1 MHISATASPAGDG
14 LVHDLVLIAGARPN
28 FMKLA
33 PLLRELAH
41 RGVRAALVHTGQHYG
56 REMSDVFF
64 EQLRMPT
71 PDVHLDIGSASHGV
85 QTGKILIAFE
95 EYLAARKSP
104 PKGVVV
110 VGDVNSTMACAL
122 VAVKRGIPVAHV
134 EAGLRSFDRTMPE
147 EINRIVTDTISDLL
161 LVSEPAG
168 LDNLARE
175 GVPGERIRYCGN
187 VMIDSLVDQ
196 LPAARAL
203 DMPAQFGLRRCEYAV
218 ATLHRPSNV
227 DELERLRELVTF
239 LLRMGAELPLV
250 FPVHPRTE
258 KMLRALGFDN
268 ELARDC
274 DVRLTP
280 PLGYREFLGL
290 MDGARLV
297 VTDSGG
303 IQEETTFLGVPC
315 VTLRANTERPV
326 TVTRGTNTLVGDD
339 LARAWSVCASI
350 LRGTVRKTEP
360 IDGWDGHAALR
371 VVDALVKDL
380 HISVARRATEHRVSS
395 DATADATSSLT

>member
-1 MHISATASPAGDG
+1 MRISSTSSTGVDDVV
-14 LVHDLVLIAGARPN
+14 LVAGARPN

-33 PLLRELAH
+33 PLLRELARH
-41 RGVRAALVHTGQHYG
+41 GARSTLIHTGQHYG
-56 REMSDVFF
+56 HDMSDVFF
-64 EQLRMPT
+64 EQLRMPP

-85 QTGKILIAFE
+85 QAGQIMVAFD
-95 EYLAARKSP
+95 EYLAARPAP
-104 PKGVVV
+104 PQGVVV

-122 VAVKRGIPVAHV
+122 VAVKRGIPIAHV

-147 EINRIVTDTISDLL
+147 EINRIVTDSIADLL

-168 LDNLARE
+168 LENLERE
-175 GVPGERIRYCGN
+175 GVPADRVRFCGN

-203 DMPAQFGLRRCEYAV
+203 DMPARLGLRRGEYAV

-227 DELERLRELVTF
+227 DIPARLRELIAF
-239 LLRMGAELPLV
+239 LQRVGNEVPVV

-258 KMLRALGFDN
+258 KMLTELGLRHALDARA
-268 ELARDC
+268 
-274 DVRLTP
+274 RLIP
-280 PLGYREFLGL
+280 PLGYREFLSL
-290 MDGARLV
+290 MEGARLV

-303 IQEETTFLGVPC
+303 IQEETTYLGVPC

-326 TVTRGTNTLVGDD
+326 TITRGTNILAGDG

-350 LRGTVRKTEP
+350 LRGTVKRAEP
-360 IDGWDGHAALR
+360 IDGWDGRAASR
-371 VVDALVKDL
+371 IIDALVTSWR
-380 HISVARRATEHRVSS
+380 I
-395 DATADATSSLT
+395 TAPGRS

>member
-1 MHISATASPAGDG
+1 MHDVV
-14 LVHDLVLIAGARPN
+14 LVAGARPN

-33 PLLRELAH
+33 PLVRELARRERL
-41 RGVRAALVHTGQHYG
+41 RGILVHTGQHYG
-56 REMSDVFF
+56 RDMSGVFF
-64 EQLRMPT
+64 EQLGLPS
-71 PDVHLDIGSASHGV
+71 PDVHLEVGSASHGV
-85 QTGKILIAFE
+85 QTGRIMAAFE
-95 EYLAARKSP
+95 DYLAARPTP
-104 PKGVVV
+104 PRGVVV

-147 EINRIVTDTISDLL
+147 EINRIVTDSISDLL

-175 GVPGERIRYCGN
+175 GVPAERVRYCGN

-203 DMPAQFGLRRCEYAV
+203 EMPARLGVSRGGYAV

-227 DELERLRELVTF
+227 DAPDRLRELIAF
-239 LLRMGAELPLV
+239 LRRVGDALPVL
-250 FPVHPRTE
+250 FPVHPRTD
-258 KMLRALGFDN
+258 KTLGDLGLRSALAAGG
-268 ELARDC
+268 R
-274 DVRLTP
+274 VRPTP

-290 MDGARLV
+290 MEGARLV

-303 IQEETTFLGVPC
+303 IQEETSFLGVPC

-326 TVTRGTNTLVGDD
+326 TLTRGTNQLAGED
-339 LARAWSVCASI
+339 LDRAWGVCASV
-350 LRGTVRKTEP
+350 LREPLRPARP
-360 IDGWDGHAALR
+360 IDGWDGRAATR
-371 VVDALVKDL
+371 VVDALV
-380 HISVARRATEHRVSS
+380 
-395 DATADATSSLT
+395 TAWSCR